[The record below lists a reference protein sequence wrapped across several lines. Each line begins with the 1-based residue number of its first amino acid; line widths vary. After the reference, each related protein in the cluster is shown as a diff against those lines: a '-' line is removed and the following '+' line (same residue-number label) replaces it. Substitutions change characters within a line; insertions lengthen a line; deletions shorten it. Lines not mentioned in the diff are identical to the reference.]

1 MTHAKSNTLV
11 IRIVEI
17 LRQLALVEAAD
28 ARCRRLQ
35 RVTKGRRQAVER
47 GVDLVTAD
55 REFGH
60 RAGVEPVIFRSQLQ
74 QGRIAARAHIGND
87 PRDRLGNVHRRLALG
102 RQQCLEADLE
112 IRLPVIQPDRH
123 HISLSQTAGT
133 ASLAVTHT
141 VTAATPTLSAC
152 QLPPVRKV

>member
-1 MTHAKSNTLV
+1 MAHAKPDTLI

-17 LRQLALVEAAD
+17 LRQLALVETTN
-28 ARCRRLQ
+28 ARCCRLQ
-35 RVTKGRRQAVER
+35 RIAKGRRQAVER
-47 GVDLVTAD
+47 GVDLVAAD

-102 RQQCLEADLE
+102 RQQCLEAGLE

-141 VTAATPTLSAC
+141 VTAATPTVSAC
-152 QLPPVRKV
+152 RLPPVRKV